1 MKEIGIVAVLLAVL
15 AAGVWIRS
23 ETPSAHV
30 SEQQPGTYV
39 TPDAPTSDST
49 TADGARN
56 SSFGHP
62 GAASLSERSQLKQKL
77 AHNDQELS
85 TAQDQLFRIQ
95 DKIQTSDIDRQIQ
108 QQQQTVM
115 DLQAQARNM
124 GGQSTSQLQNQAI
137 LADQD
142 NQLLQQKITG
152 LQQQIQNQ
160 QEVSNSIE
168 LQLRHT
174 IAPDDS
180 DIMISLNNQL
190 QTSEQQKQRL
200 RSEFNSVLQ
209 QQQQLAMNRYAGQ
222 AQAQQQQQAGAVSTD
237 VALEQAKNRLDELGR
252 QKQALF
258 NEAEQ
263 TQRRVDQLQ
272 SERSELLNQPQ

>member
-1 MKEIGIVAVLLAVL
+1 MKEIGIVAILLAVL

-23 ETPSAHV
+23 ETPSTHV
-30 SEQQPGTYV
+30 SDQQPGTYV
-39 TPDAPTSDST
+39 TPDAPNSDST
-49 TADGARN
+49 TAEGAAN
-56 SSFGHP
+56 PSFGHP

-77 AHNDQELS
+77 AQNDQELS
-85 TAQDQLFRIQ
+85 TAQDQLFRVQ

-180 DIMISLNNQL
+180 DIMISLNDQL
-190 QTSEQQKQRL
+190 QSSEQKKQRL

-237 VALEQAKNRLDELGR
+237 VALEQAKSRLDDLGR

-263 TQRRVDQLQ
+263 TQKRVDQLQ